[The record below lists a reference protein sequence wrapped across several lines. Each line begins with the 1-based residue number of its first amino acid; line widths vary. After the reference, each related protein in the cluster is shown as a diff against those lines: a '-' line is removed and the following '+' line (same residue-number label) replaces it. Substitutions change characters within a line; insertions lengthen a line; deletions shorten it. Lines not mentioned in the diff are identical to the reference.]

1 MNSTFKIY
9 SINLFAV
16 LLLSSCSSNF
26 TGRGNVD
33 SQNFRDYFAPS
44 KVTIYASTN
53 EFKAKH
59 KYISLV
65 DGEDCQAKQHHAEPD
80 NIIARTEA
88 RKKAYHLKANAI
100 VFTNCA
106 LLTGNSTHEQCISST
121 VCYGQAYLIE
131 SNMTEK

>member
-26 TGRGNVD
+26 TGRGNLD

-44 KVTIYASTN
+44 KVTIYASTD
-53 EFKAKH
+53 EFKGKH
-59 KYISLV
+59 KYIGLV

-100 VFTNCA
+100 VFAGCV
-106 LLTGNSTHEQCISST
+106 LLTGKNTSKQCVSST
-121 VCYGQAYLIE
+121 VCYGQSYFIE
-131 SNMTEK
+131 SNMTKN